1 MTDITNEIRFGC
13 RLLLL
18 KSKQPAADKIRSAR
32 SFANGSGNI
41 RDGCPTFNH
50 SDAVNG
56 ICLHDEIR
64 VSVPKLGLESGEEVI
79 LTLLPCDDDLDTRDL
94 FSPLVREDE
103 FH

>member
-1 MTDITNEIRFGC
+1 MPDITNEIGFGC

-18 KSKQPAADKIRSAR
+18 KSKQPTAGIIHSAR
-32 SFANGSGNI
+32 FFANGSRNI
-41 RDGCPTFNH
+41 RDGCPAFNH

-79 LTLLPCDDDLDTRDL
+79 LTLVPCDDDLDARDL
-94 FSPLVREDE
+94 LSPLIREDK